1 MSCEALNAHAISR
14 FILTDKRR
22 GLSSLLF
29 RRSGCW
35 TSLVTQSNQQL
46 QIIIDQANRDDSVR
60 ALLSKMDQVYIF
72 LTTAG
77 LNDIKAMKATVDRIT
92 RQTLECSYF
101 IQAYYGNQKFRKL
114 TYHDAELD
122 ELSVSFKGRDYSRT
136 CPPKQTRSCSAS
148 TMSLTIFYRSSATG
162 LQAIH

>member
-1 MSCEALNAHAISR
+1 MPCRPVLDAHPVFR
-14 FILTDKRR
+14 FILTRKQH

-29 RRSGCW
+29 LRSGQCV
-35 TSLVTQSNQQL
+35 SLVTQSNQQL

-114 TYHDAELD
+114 T
-122 ELSVSFKGRDYSRT
+122 
-136 CPPKQTRSCSAS
+136 
-148 TMSLTIFYRSSATG
+148 
-162 LQAIH
+162 